1 MYAVSQPMFIA
12 TSECDALPTWTGLT
26 LHPWTLLEL
35 EEAIDKKMAAS
46 MALGNDQ
53 FVSTFE
59 YAE

>member
-1 MYAVSQPMFIA
+1 MFIA